1 MHHSIKPASDYVV
14 SSHQFRTH
22 WSSESLKCDL
32 VWSIRSG
39 SLRSL
44 VPAHHFSSAS
54 LLSCVSREVW
64 VLDPPEVVNS
74 VLQYAAWGVQGQQLV
89 RTLRFSS
96 PSALFSIISG
106 DHIMSCVDS
115 QLFVSALL
123 IKWRSREIK
132 GFVSEPLCRSPS
144 QQNNTFTTLVSCV
157 CSAVCQTQI
166 HSTHNELA
174 FLRTIFNK
182 MLIFFHHIFLTFF

>member
-1 MHHSIKPASDYVV
+1 MIWSGASGLDHFDP
-14 SSHQFRTH
+14 SSLLITP
-22 WSSESLKCDL
+22 D
-32 VWSIRSG
+32 
-39 SLRSL
+39 
-44 VPAHHFSSAS
+44 SAS

-89 RTLRFSS
+89 RTPRFSS

-123 IKWRSREIK
+123 IKWRSRKIK
-132 GFVSEPLCRSPS
+132 GSVSEPLCRSPS

-157 CSAVCQTQI
+157 FGSLSDSDPL
-166 HSTHNELA
+166 HS
-174 FLRTIFNK
+174 
-182 MLIFFHHIFLTFF
+182 